1 MPILPGAKM
10 LACKGIF
17 TTPSID
23 TAVKRPQKAERLL
36 GILLYKIPY
45 VSIITHFIKKIK

>member
-1 MPILPGAKM
+1 M

-23 TAVKRPQKAERLL
+23 TAVKDRKKPK
-36 GILLYKIPY
+36 GFKD
-45 VSIITHFIKKIK
+45 FIK